1 MFVQVITARTS
12 DPAGARRQA
21 DAWEQDVRP
30 GAIGF
35 LGSTGGV
42 TSDGRVVVAARFES
56 EEAAQRNSARPEQG
70 AWWAEMEKLL
80 EGAEFHDST
89 DQVTLY
95 GGGKD
100 DAGFVQVMRG
110 HVTDAGKLAEI
121 RGRLA
126 DMESVLGS
134 ARPDVV
140 GELIA
145 IHGDG
150 TYTDVVY
157 FTSEAA
163 ARENESKEMPADAQ
177 QMFDQLMSAVAIDEY
192 LDLTDPWL
200 R

>member
-1 MFVQVITARTS
+1 
-12 DPAGARRQA
+12 
-21 DAWEQDVRP
+21 
-30 GAIGF
+30 
-35 LGSTGGV
+35 
-42 TSDGRVVVAARFES
+42 
-56 EEAAQRNSARPEQG
+56 
-70 AWWAEMEKLL
+70 
-80 EGAEFHDST
+80 
-89 DQVTLY
+89 
-95 GGGKD
+95 
-100 DAGFVQVMRG
+100 
-110 HVTDAGKLAEI
+110 
-121 RGRLA
+121 
-126 DMESVLGS
+126 MESVLGS